1 MGVGAEAGW
10 TGARLTSLQS
20 ALALKLCL
28 SPPHRRRPLQPLPL
42 LLRPQLLSIFISIRA
57 LNYSIPVIRTPS
69 PDPSAFPFLMSSGL
83 FLTLPPYTPTYLYV
97 TPGSSQ
103 AHPLPLRHEA
113 DPGTHSAR
121 PNLKRM
127 GTQRWDCRDARTR
140 TTAAPQLSHLLPL

>member
-1 MGVGAEAGW
+1 MEAEAGRA
-10 TGARLTSLQS
+10 GAQLTSLQS

-28 SPPHRRRPLQPLPL
+28 SSPHRRRPLQPLL
-42 LLRPQLLSIFISIRA
+42 LFLRPQLLSIFISIRA

-69 PDPSAFPFLMSSGL
+69 PDPSAFPFLIASGL
-83 FLTLPPYTPTYLYV
+83 FLTLPPYTPTSLYA

-121 PNLKRM
+121 PNLRRM
-127 GTQRWDCRDARTR
+127 RTQRGDCRDSRTR
-140 TTAAPQLSHLLPL
+140 TTAAPQLSYLLPL